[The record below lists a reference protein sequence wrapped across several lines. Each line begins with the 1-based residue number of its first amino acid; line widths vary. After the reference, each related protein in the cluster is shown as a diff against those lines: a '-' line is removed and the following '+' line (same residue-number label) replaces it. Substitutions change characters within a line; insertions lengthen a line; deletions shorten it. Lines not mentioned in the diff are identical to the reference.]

1 MSILLVCCSCKLRT
15 DAKVRDV
22 YKIGKTLG
30 TGGELVILHTWQC
43 FHHQI
48 DIAMCRVKMGAK
60 PAAGFAVVKLATER
74 ATGGEYAVK
83 IMSLPE
89 RGRSVGDNENS
100 RDDIFKEIDILV
112 GLNHPNV
119 IYLREYF
126 EENNRVRICTP
137 CPNCIASLLTGFPAL
152 PGVRSLCVMP

>member
-1 MSILLVCCSCKLRT
+1 
-15 DAKVRDV
+15 
-22 YKIGKTLG
+22 
-30 TGGELVILHTWQC
+30 
-43 FHHQI
+43 
-48 DIAMCRVKMGAK
+48 MCRVKMGAK

-126 EENNRVRICTP
+126 EENNRVRTCTP
-137 CPNCIASLLTGFPAL
+137 CPTVLPLCSTWNYIYIPTLRLFGACI
-152 PGVRSLCVMP
+152 C

>member
-1 MSILLVCCSCKLRT
+1 MYKIALDVLKCCCFRSKLRT
-15 DAKVRDV
+15 DAKVRDI

-30 TGGELVILHTWQC
+30 TGGEQYTLSAWHIYMAQAFLLEV
-43 FHHQI
+43 FRNFSSSESV
-48 DIAMCRVKMGAK
+48 RVAL
-60 PAAGFAVVKLATER
+60 AAGFAVVKLATER

-83 IMSLPE
+83 IMALPE

-119 IYLREYF
+119 IYLKEYF
-126 EENNRVRICTP
+126 EENNRVRH
-137 CPNCIASLLTGFPAL
+137 
-152 PGVRSLCVMP
+152 

>member
-1 MSILLVCCSCKLRT
+1 MSTRLEKHWAQAVSSSSFTRGNVC
-15 DAKVRDV
+15 
-22 YKIGKTLG
+22 I
-30 TGGELVILHTWQC
+30 
-43 FHHQI
+43 HQI
-48 DIAMCRVKMGAK
+48 EIAMCRVKMGAK

-126 EENNRVRICTP
+126 EENNRVRTCTP
-137 CPNCIASLLTGFPAL
+137 CPTVLPLCSTWNYIYIPTLRLFGACI
-152 PGVRSLCVMP
+152 C

>member
-1 MSILLVCCSCKLRT
+1 M
-15 DAKVRDV
+15 
-22 YKIGKTLG
+22 
-30 TGGELVILHTWQC
+30 
-43 FHHQI
+43 
-48 DIAMCRVKMGAK
+48 
-60 PAAGFAVVKLATER
+60 VKLATER

-119 IYLREYF
+119 IYLKEYF
-126 EENNRVRICTP
+126 EENNRVRACASPHLHCP
-137 CPNCIASLLTGFPAL
+137 CVPL
-152 PGVRSLCVMP
+152 PTLAVIQCWK